1 MLRRSAAVMGNDL
14 RVIRHDAGP
23 LALVVMIPL
32 AMAFAKP
39 SFGGALRDAGYRR
52 ANGAEQV
59 VPGLSILLCFMMVVF
74 VGEAFFRE
82 HRWSTWE
89 RLRASAL
96 RPWEIVLGKLVP
108 MYVFVLGALVLLF
121 GTGFIALD
129 LVWPDAPLG
138 LVPLLLALPL
148 CLVALAAALV
158 AVSHSYL
165 QLSALANVVGLGLA
179 GLGGALVPIQTL
191 PQWVRT
197 AALITPTY
205 WAMRGF
211 RSLFLEG
218 AGAGAVILPTL
229 MLLLFTVLF
238 ALVALW
244 RFRFNESKSAVR

>member
-1 MLRRSAAVMGNDL
+1 MLRRSAAVMGNEL

-82 HRWSTWE
+82 HRWSTWD

-96 RPWEIVLGKLVP
+96 KPWEIVLGKLAP
-108 MYVFVLGALVLLF
+108 MYAFVLGALVLLF
-121 GTGFIALD
+121 ATGFLALG
-129 LVWPDAPLG
+129 LVGPRAPLG
-138 LVPLLLALPL
+138 LVPLLLTLPL

-158 AVSHSYL
+158 AVSRSYL
-165 QLSALANVVGLGLA
+165 QLSALANVFGLGLA

-197 AALITPTY
+197 AAVITPPY

-211 RSLFLEG
+211 RSLFLKG
-218 AGAGAVILPTL
+218 DGAGAVVLPTL
-229 MLLLFTVLF
+229 MLLLFTALF
-238 ALVALW
+238 AAVALW
-244 RFRFNESKSAVR
+244 RFQFGESKSSVR